1 MKRNKLYI
9 QFIENGLIIFYKD
22 KLSEYI
28 LKSVDNYQVINK
40 SIFIEEIN
48 KIIQTNKINQNII
61 TDNLYI
67 IVDSTLTN
75 FYLSNLEQLFKELS
89 FNKIEYINILDLINI
104 TDEELIVDISTSNI
118 KTITK
123 TKSLSFNI
131 DNLKY
136 QTILIIMLK
145 SILKNYTIKTIYVYG
160 NHPFI
165 NKISKN
171 IEQKLGIKV
180 YIYTQPNLIPLKLL
194 I

>member
-89 FNKIEYINILDLINI
+89 FNKIEFIN
-104 TDEELIVDISTSNI
+104 IVDILKPKDHELIIDISYNSIKIIYKDTIIQSNI
-118 KTITK
+118 YYSKY
-123 TKSLSFNI
+123 KSILSI
-131 DNLKY
+131 Y
-136 QTILIIMLK
+136 LK
-145 SILKNYTIKTIYVYG
+145 SILKIYNIKYLYIYGNYQFTNKFIEDIEKICKIKTY
-160 NHPFI
+160 
-165 NKISKN
+165 
-171 IEQKLGIKV
+171 L
-180 YIYTQPNLIPLKLL
+180 YTQPDLIPISLL

>member
-1 MKRNKLYI
+1 M
-9 QFIENGLIIFYKD
+9 IIFYKD

-40 SIFIEEIN
+40 NIFIEELN

-104 TDEELIVDISTSNI
+104 
-118 KTITK
+118 
-123 TKSLSFNI
+123 
-131 DNLKY
+131 
-136 QTILIIMLK
+136 IM
-145 SILKNYTIKTIYVYG
+145 Y
-160 NHPFI
+160 FI
-165 NKISKN
+165 
-171 IEQKLGIKV
+171 E
-180 YIYTQPNLIPLKLL
+180 
-194 I
+194 

>member
-40 SIFIEEIN
+40 NIFIEELN

-67 IVDSTLTN
+67 IVDYTLTN

-89 FNKIEYINILDLINI
+89 FNKIEI
-104 TDEELIVDISTSNI
+104 
-118 KTITK
+118 
-123 TKSLSFNI
+123 
-131 DNLKY
+131 
-136 QTILIIMLK
+136 
-145 SILKNYTIKTIYVYG
+145 
-160 NHPFI
+160 H
-165 NKISKN
+165 
-171 IEQKLGIKV
+171 
-180 YIYTQPNLIPLKLL
+180 
-194 I
+194 

>member
-9 QFIENGLIIFYKD
+9 QFIEKGLIIFYKD

-40 SIFIEEIN
+40 TIFIEEIN

-61 TDNLYI
+61 TDNLYM

-104 TDEELIVDISTSNI
+104 TDNELIVDISTSNI

-131 DNLKY
+131 DNLKH
-136 QTILIIMLK
+136 QTILIIILK
-145 SILKNYTIKTIYVYG
+145 NLLKNYTIKTIYVYG

-165 NKISKN
+165 SKISKY

>member
-145 SILKNYTIKTIYVYG
+145 SILKNYTIKTIYV
-160 NHPFI
+160 
-165 NKISKN
+165 
-171 IEQKLGIKV
+171 
-180 YIYTQPNLIPLKLL
+180 
-194 I
+194 

>member
-123 TKSLSFNI
+123 TKS
-131 DNLKY
+131 
-136 QTILIIMLK
+136 
-145 SILKNYTIKTIYVYG
+145 
-160 NHPFI
+160 
-165 NKISKN
+165 
-171 IEQKLGIKV
+171 
-180 YIYTQPNLIPLKLL
+180 
-194 I
+194 

>member
-40 SIFIEEIN
+40 NIFIEEIN
-48 KIIQTNKINQNII
+48 KIIQNII

-89 FNKIEYINILDLINI
+89 FNKIEYINILDLIKI

-131 DNLKY
+131 DNLKH
-136 QTILIIMLK
+136 QTILIIILK

-171 IEQKLGIKV
+171 LEQKLGIKV